1 MRQAPTWVAHTQRSV
16 GAQLRAVTM
25 LSHAGYHLTHVSG
38 SHVSFDTMDMV
49 IAHSEDALR
58 QQPLL
63 ARTGKLIVG

>member
-16 GAQLRAVTM
+16 GAQSCAPSRHDAVARG
-25 LSHAGYHLTHVSG
+25 AGYHLTHV
-38 SHVSFDTMDMV
+38 VSFDTMDMV